1 MPIPADSPID
11 FARIATEMR
20 DAATRWYN
28 ATVEVVDP
36 NVGDVEW
43 DAATNVYSNDPEV
56 VVWSGKARV
65 QPVAVASTPNIG
77 ISEGS
82 IQRVRVQVTYDDTIG
97 LIRKGMRV
105 RVTDG
110 AQNAN
115 LVGLELVVRDAINS
129 SYGWNT
135 TIECDVSADG

>member
-11 FARIATEMR
+11 FARIAMEMR

-28 ATVEVVDP
+28 ATVDIVDP
-36 NVGDVEW
+36 NAREVEW
-43 DAATNVYSNDPEV
+43 DPETNAYSNDPEV
-56 VVWSGKARV
+56 TIWSGRARV
-65 QPVAVASTPNIG
+65 QPIAVASTPDIG
-77 ISEGS
+77 ISEGA

-110 AQNAN
+110 AQNVN
-115 LVGLELVVRDAINS
+115 LEGLELVVRDAINS